1 MTGHDRRNA
10 HQCASSAAYTGFS
23 SGAYRSG
30 RITPCFRFYV
40 ESSVMWSGGIA
51 REIDEVPTNEALHIT
66 MNSSEAYI
74 DSSHLITSRFR
85 SRNG

>member
-1 MTGHDRRNA
+1 
-10 HQCASSAAYTGFS
+10 
-23 SGAYRSG
+23 
-30 RITPCFRFYV
+30 
-40 ESSVMWSGGIA
+40 MWSGGIA